1 MDSQDPNANQLNR
14 LEQKLDELIDNQE
27 YMMKSHGRFHGA
39 VYGVL
44 GGLIGGY
51 GIALLTNYLGWF

>member
-1 MDSQDPNANQLNR
+1 
-14 LEQKLDELIDNQE
+14 LIDNQE